1 MNTHLRTALFTLPLL
16 LNTGCFGDLTGLA
29 DMDFGD
35 LDVIPDISVYPS
47 ATPNFAPAPRVY
59 FDEDATIETIAGSG
73 NIGTEFTQFSGS
85 EALCS
90 NTGSLGGDGG
100 PATEAHLNWPTG
112 VAVDANGTLLIADH
126 CNDVIRSVSPEGIIN
141 TQVSIGYFGSLPFR
155 LNGPGGVEVSAYGNR
170 YVVDTFSHTVLRIG
184 NDGVARVIVGMP
196 NQQGSVELVA
206 PAPQLSPV
214 LSYPTGVA
222 EDGSG
227 RLYIANYWG
236 SDILKVEKGRIER
249 LDIDL
254 YHAGGIATDRE
265 GNLYIVD
272 NFRHQVLKRDAHG
285 TYSVL
290 AGSGFLGSKGD
301 GGPAVKAELN
311 FPTGVRVREDGVV
324 FVTDTYNHRVVAITP
339 EGILYTVVGNGI
351 LRDNAE
357 YEFGG
362 FDGDGGA
369 LDDIRLNQPYALD
382 FDAEGNLLIADAMNN
397 RIRRVRFSP
406 AEAL

>member
-35 LDVIPDISVYPS
+35 MDLLPDLSWSGVPS
-47 ATPNFAPAPRVY
+47 GDFSPAPRVY

-73 NIGTEFTQFSGS
+73 NGGTEFTQFSGS

-90 NTGSLGGDGG
+90 NTGSIGGDGG

-112 VAVDANGTLLIADH
+112 IAVDANGSLLIADQ

-141 TQVSIGYFGSLPFR
+141 TQVSIGYFGTFPFR

-196 NQQGSVELVA
+196 NQQGSVELTS
-206 PAPQLSPV
+206 PAPQLAPV

-236 SDILKVEKGRIER
+236 SDILKVEKGRIEQ
-249 LDIDL
+249 LDVNVS
-254 YHAGGIATDRE
+254 YAGGIATDRE

-272 NFRHQVLKRDAHG
+272 NFHHQVLKRDAHG

-290 AGSGFLGSKGD
+290 AGSGEVGSQGD
-301 GGPAVKAELN
+301 GGPAVEAQLHY
-311 FPTGVRVREDGVV
+311 PSGVRVRDDGVV

-339 EGILYTVVGNGI
+339 DGILYTVVGNGT
-351 LRDNAE
+351 LLSNDN
-357 YEFGG
+357 YEFGSFG
-362 FDGDGGA
+362 GDGA
-369 LDDIRLNQPYALD
+369 SLDEISLNQPYALD

-397 RIRRVRFSP
+397 RIRKVRFSP